1 MKSTSIKLGA
11 HFEELIDQWVKS
23 GRYNSASD
31 ATRAGLR
38 LLEEQESRLLVLQ
51 QEIIAGEESGES
63 QRSVSNI
70 IQAIQI
76 ESNVQ

>member
-31 ATRAGLR
+31 AMRAGLC
-38 LLEEQESRLLVLQ
+38 LSESQESRLLALQ

-63 QRSVSNI
+63 QRSVGDI